1 MTTSMRPNSTAMT
14 ENSSQQDLMPISSP
28 PNRPYGVQTQCQI
41 CSSIPLSPVPLYHR
55 HFSSLYL
62 RKILGVETSNVPFMC
77 PSCMLV
83 HQPYPSSRL
92 KIVVSDR
99 TLHEFFAPRDNAD
112 SRQYTGDSLHIDYIT
127 IDGADIRTLTYAFR
141 NEYMTSRPT
150 KPMDVVLVGGYADL
164 VRGYDRNY
172 IIEKLHRFAHLVM
185 KKTRDENLPR
195 EAGDSIAIASL
206 AYPPQLAWMPDNG
219 QLPYQGYRNNL
230 EKIDWLNSR
239 IRQLNS
245 DYNSLNPPCFHTYGV
260 RKSTRTK
267 VDRFGQ
273 VSVTPS
279 WLHRW
284 DHWLVSDPAEMLHLT
299 NERRIKMGVA
309 INNYFKINTLN

>member
-1 MTTSMRPNSTAMT
+1 MHLQTNLSSEEEKWHRELGNFYASDFWNATYRLTSEIKN
-14 ENSSQQDLMPISSP
+14 ENKMKWIQFQI
-28 PNRPYGVQTQCQI
+28 NRHC
-41 CSSIPLSPVPLYHR
+41 LYTNHKVNK
-55 HFSSLYL
+55 F
-62 RKILGVETSNVPFMC
+62 NP
-77 PSCMLV
+77 
-83 HQPYPSSRL
+83 
-92 KIVVSDR
+92 
-99 TLHEFFAPRDNAD
+99 
-112 SRQYTGDSLHIDYIT
+112 
-127 IDGADIRTLTYAFR
+127 
-141 NEYMTSRPT
+141 
-150 KPMDVVLVGGYADL
+150 
-164 VRGYDRNY
+164 
-172 IIEKLHRFAHLVM
+172 HLVM